1 MNKKLRKSSRGL
13 TFSLDDNELI
23 GTKYRYFIDKK
34 NKNIIIIPDDS
45 GNMTVSRKKSGKK
58 FKALYDI
65 RSKEVK
71 ELCSTAD
78 YLEVDIRKDK
88 IIVHTYKKI
97 AKKVKSNVIR
107 LDDILEKTGEIIL
120 SDAVGFSN
128 RSSLEENICTNTL
141 TSKLSQ
147 IYNVASLFS
156 GAGLLDYTFSKDE
169 NFNIVYGVDFDENAC
184 MTYKENIGDHIVC
197 KDIRNVSPNEIPD
210 INVCIGGPCCQGYSN
225 ENRHNEN
232 SIEALNKRLLIED
245 YIRIVKAKNPDVFVI
260 ENVPQ
265 LFTKDN
271 GIYIS
276 KVFEKLSSYHIST
289 AVIEDDKVG
298 GYSTRKR
305 AIIIGNKYETFKFP
319 SIKLSIVHTVRDAL
333 SKVTSTWYNY
343 NDVTKP
349 SKSTIEKMSFV
360 PQGGNWQD
368 IPQELHKFKKSTHS
382 STYRR
387 LSWDEP
393 SPTITNWRK
402 TNLLHPDE
410 NRILTV
416 AEASAIMGLDKEFKV
431 MGKSLNSKQQQIG
444 NGVTQAISRYIKNC
458 VLSILNKNQN
468 IICFG

>member
-1 MNKKLRKSSRGL
+1 MHKKLRKSSRGL
-13 TFSLDDNELI
+13 TFSIDDNNLI

-34 NKNIIIIPDDS
+34 KKNIIIVPDDQ
-45 GNMTVSRKKSGKK
+45 GNMTVSRKRSGKR

-78 YLEVDIRKDK
+78 YLEVEITKDK
-88 IIVHTYKKI
+88 IIVHTYKNIKER
-97 AKKVKSNVIR
+97 VKSNIIR
-107 LDDILEKTGEIIL
+107 LEDILEKTGEIVL
-120 SDAVGFSN
+120 SKAVGFDNTSTLE
-128 RSSLEENICTNTL
+128 SSRTFTSDL
-141 TSKLSQ
+141 TH

-156 GAGLLDYTFSKDE
+156 GAGLLDYSFSKDDR
-169 NFNIVYGVDFDENAC
+169 FDIVYGVDFDKNAC

-197 KDIRNVSPNEIPD
+197 KDIRQVLPEEIPD
-210 INVCIGGPCCQGYSN
+210 IDVCIGGPCCQGYSN

-232 SIEALNKRLLIED
+232 SIVALNKRLLIDD
-245 YIRIVKAKNPDVFVI
+245 YIRLVNAKQPDVFVI

-265 LFTKDN
+265 LLTKDN

-276 KVFEKLSSYHIST
+276 RVFEKLSSYHIST

-305 AIIIGNKYETFKFP
+305 AIIIGNKFKKFSFP
-319 SIKLSIVHTVRDAL
+319 SIKLSIIKTVKDAL
-333 SKVTSTWYNY
+333 SKVTSAWYNY

-349 SKSTIEKMSFV
+349 SKNTIKKMSYI
-360 PQGGNWQD
+360 PQGGNWKD
-368 IPQELHKFKKSTHS
+368 IPEELHKFKKSTHS
-382 STYRR
+382 NTYRR
-387 LSWDEP
+387 LSWNEP

-402 TNLLHPDE
+402 TNLLHPEE

-416 AEASAIMGLDKEFKV
+416 SEASAIMGLDKDFKV
-431 MGKSLNSKQQQIG
+431 MGNTLNSRQQQIG
-444 NGVTQAISRYIKNC
+444 NGVTQAISRYIKKC
-458 VLSILNKNQN
+458 VLSILDENKN